1 MRKKKTNKQNILF
14 LFQSES
20 NGVPEMKNGTE
31 PMDKEEAV
39 RAYNG
44 LCESKK

>member
-1 MRKKKTNKQNILF
+1 MFCCSGKKKKLF
-14 LFQSES
+14 LFQPES

>member
-1 MRKKKTNKQNILF
+1 MYIF
-14 LFQSES
+14 LFQPES

-39 RAYNG
+39 KAYNG